1 MNDSTQPHDDRRVMP
16 PPTQE
21 GRGGGSAWSPLSAP
35 VFRALWIATVVSNVG
50 TWMQNVGA
58 AWFMMSLSPSPTLVA
73 LVQAATSL
81 PVFLVGLPAG
91 ALADIVDR
99 RRLLLWTQGWMFVVT
114 ALLSGLTF
122 LNLVTPWVL
131 LTLTFALG
139 LGAALNAPA
148 WQAIVSELVPRADLQ
163 AAVTLNGVGFNIAR
177 AVGPALG
184 GAVVAAAGVGAV
196 FLLNAASFLGVL
208 MVLFRWRR
216 TPRENALPPEHV
228 LGAMRAGLRYVRYAA
243 SVHAVLIRTGLV
255 MLCSSALWALLPLV
269 ARTELGLD
277 AISYGI
283 LLGAL
288 GIGAVFG
295 ATILPRVRQRI
306 TVDPLVAGATVLFAA
321 VTVALAYV
329 QGFAWLCVAMAG
341 GGIAWI
347 SLMSSFN
354 TAVQTSVPAWVR
366 ARALAV
372 YLLVSQGGLAVGSAL
387 WGAVATHVGTAT
399 ALLWAACGLIL
410 GLAVTGY
417 YRIGGEA
424 VDVTPS
430 LHWPEPTMTG
440 APRPEDGPVLVTIEY
455 RIDPRH
461 AREFAAALRDLGVV
475 RRRDGAMYWELFR
488 DGADPRRYMEIFL
501 TESWAEHL
509 RQHTRVL
516 IADRALEQRARSFQ
530 VGGDPVVVSH
540 FISASATEA

>member
-1 MNDSTQPHDDRRVMP
+1 MNHTAQPPDDPRVTLHSTREIQ
-16 PPTQE
+16 
-21 GRGGGSAWSPLSAP
+21 GSGSAWSPLRAP
-35 VFRALWIATVVSNVG
+35 LFRALWIATVVSNVG

-99 RRLLLWTQGWMFVVT
+99 RRLLLWTQGWMLVIT
-114 ALLSGLTF
+114 AVLGGLTF
-122 LNLVTPWVL
+122 LGVVTPWVL

-163 AAVTLNGVGFNIAR
+163 AAVTLNGVGFNVAR

-184 GAVVAAAGVGAV
+184 GIVVATAGVGAV
-196 FLLNAASFLGVL
+196 FLLNAVSFLGVL
-208 MVLFRWRR
+208 MVLFRWQR
-216 TPRENALPPEHV
+216 TSRENPLPPEHV

-255 MLCSSALWALLPLV
+255 MLCGSALWALLPLV
-269 ARTELGLD
+269 ARVELGLD
-277 AISYGI
+277 AIAYGM

-288 GIGAVFG
+288 GVGAVVG
-295 ATILPRVRQRI
+295 ATMLPRVRQRI
-306 TVDPLVAGATVLFAA
+306 TVDLLLTGATILFAA
-321 VTVALAYV
+321 VTLALAYV
-329 QGFAWLCVAMAG
+329 REFVWLCAAMAG

-347 SLMSSFN
+347 TLMSSFN
-354 TAVQTSVPAWVR
+354 TAVQTAVPAWVR
-366 ARALAV
+366 ARALAA
-372 YLLVSQGGLAVGSAL
+372 YLLVSQGGLAAGSAV
-387 WGAVATHVGTAT
+387 WGAVATHVGTTT
-399 ALLWAACGLIL
+399 ALLWATCGLIL

-430 LHWPEPTMTG
+430 LHWPEPTMTS

-455 RIDPRH
+455 RIDPHH
-461 AREFAAALRDLGVV
+461 ARDFAAAMQDLRVV

-488 DGADPRRYMEIFL
+488 DGADPGRYLEIFL
-501 TESWAEHL
+501 TESWVEHL
-509 RQHTRVL
+509 RQHTRVV
-516 IADRALEQRARSFQ
+516 IADRAVEQRVRSFH
-530 VGGDPVVVSH
+530 VGDGPVVVSH
-540 FISASATEA
+540 FISAYATEA

>member
-1 MNDSTQPHDDRRVMP
+1 MNHTAQPPDDPRMTRP
-16 PPTQE
+16 LTQE
-21 GRGGGSAWSPLSAP
+21 IQGSESAWSPLGAP
-35 VFRALWIATVVSNVG
+35 LFRALWIATVVSNIG

-58 AWFMMSLSPSPTLVA
+58 TWFMMSLSPSPTLVA

-99 RRLLLWTQGWMFVVT
+99 RRLLLWTQGWMLVIT
-114 ALLSGLTF
+114 AVLSGLTF
-122 LNLVTPWVL
+122 LGVVTPWVL
-131 LTLTFALG
+131 LMLTFALG

-163 AAVTLNGVGFNIAR
+163 AAVTLNGVGFNVAR

-184 GAVVAAAGVGAV
+184 GIVVAIAGVGAV
-196 FLLNAASFLGVL
+196 FLLNAISFLGVL
-208 MVLFRWRR
+208 AVLFRWQR

-255 MLCSSALWALLPLV
+255 MLCGSALWALLPLV
-269 ARTELGLD
+269 ARAELGLD
-277 AISYGI
+277 AVAYGV

-288 GIGAVFG
+288 GIGAVVG
-295 ATILPRVRQRI
+295 ATVLPRVRQRI
-306 TVDPLVAGATVLFAA
+306 TIDLLLTGATILFAA
-321 VTVALAYV
+321 VTLALAYV
-329 QGFAWLCVAMAG
+329 REFVWLCVAMAG

-347 SLMSSFN
+347 ALMSSFN
-354 TAVQTSVPAWVR
+354 TAVQTAVPAWVR

-372 YLLVSQGGLAVGSAL
+372 YLLVSQGGLAAGSAV
-387 WGAVATHVGTAT
+387 WGAVAAYVGTTT

-417 YRIGGEA
+417 YRIGEEA

-430 LHWPEPTMTG
+430 LHWPEPTMTSV
-440 APRPEDGPVLVTIEY
+440 PRSEDGPVLVTIEY
-455 RIDPRH
+455 RIDPRQ
-461 AREFAAALRDLGVV
+461 ARDFTAAMQDLGVV

-488 DGADPRRYMEIFL
+488 DGADPRRYLEIFL
-501 TESWAEHL
+501 TESWVEHL
-509 RQHTRVL
+509 RQHTRVV
-516 IADRALEQRARSFQ
+516 IADRAVEQRVRSFH
-530 VGGDPVVVSH
+530 VGDGPVIVSH
-540 FISASATEA
+540 FISAYAAEA